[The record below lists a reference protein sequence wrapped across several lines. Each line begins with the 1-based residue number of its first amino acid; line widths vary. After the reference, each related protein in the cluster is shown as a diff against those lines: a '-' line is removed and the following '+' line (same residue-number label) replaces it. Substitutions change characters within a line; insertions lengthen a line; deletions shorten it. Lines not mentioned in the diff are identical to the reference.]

1 MIKVT
6 VRHRDKDKAVYAAKI
21 LADDFRKIPNIMVL
35 GPEFPPIARIQLL
48 YAQDILLKIPRT
60 LNITKVKTVVRAYM
74 QTIVGQEDYKTTSF
88 SINVDPY

>member
-1 MIKVT
+1 
-6 VRHRDKDKAVYAAKI
+6 
-21 LADDFRKIPNIMVL
+21 MVL

>member
-1 MIKVT
+1 
-6 VRHRDKDKAVYAAKI
+6 VYAAKI